1 VRLPVDQFLFG
12 ILLLISRFA
21 QSEQKPEDSEP
32 EVTSGYQHK
41 KAIVA
46 EKYMVVAANP
56 YASQAGNNLLKK
68 GGGGIDA
75 AIVVQAMLSLVE
87 PQSSGL
93 GGGSFI
99 LY

>member
-56 YASQAGNNLLKK
+56 YASQAG
-68 GGGGIDA
+68 GGIDA